1 MKSALALL
9 ADDVSEALA
18 QLSKA
23 TEAVVIAGTLQEK
36 KAAEMAAR
44 PIMREARSKISIL
57 RAEVRRTQDP
67 ATRAQY
73 EKLCHEAD
81 GTVRSLDGEMKQQ
94 IYPKRTVPRE
104 KTYTER
110 KEEELLGAGGAD
122 GTGFTD
128 SKQVLQSAVN
138 VQRDALISLER
149 AERLQHVTE
158 ETGHETLKTLR
169 QQTEQ
174 MYQVDEELRNLQ
186 GGLDR
191 ATREVRWFYRQL
203 AGDRCFLS
211 LLGIC
216 VVALAVLVFVMIY
229 KKRHK

>member
-1 MKSALALL
+1 MKSALTIL
-9 ADDVSEALA
+9 ADEINEALA

-23 TEAVVIAGTLQEK
+23 TEAVVVAETLLEK
-36 KAAEMAAR
+36 KTAEIAAR
-44 PIMREARSKISIL
+44 PIMREARSKISTL

-73 EKLCHEAD
+73 EKICQEAD
-81 GTVRSLDGEMKQQ
+81 GRVRSLDGEMKQQ

-104 KTYTER
+104 KTYTEW
-110 KEEELLGAGGAD
+110 KEEELMGAGGPD

-149 AERLQHVTE
+149 AERQQYVTE
-158 ETGHETLKTLR
+158 ERGHETLKAL
-169 QQTEQ
+169 QQQAEQ
-174 MYQVDEELRNLQ
+174 MYQVDEELRNLH

-191 ATREVRWFYRQL
+191 AAREVKWFYRQL

-211 LLGIC
+211 LFGIC
-216 VVALAVLVFVMIY
+216 VVALAVLVFVIIY